1 MLRAIWRSI
10 VLTIILNGI
19 LRLFMRPRGYRRR
32 FF

>member
-1 MLRAIWRSI
+1 MFRAIWQSI
-10 VLTIILNGI
+10 VLTIIVNGV